1 MMFCKHRASSCYTHF
16 SGRMMNVWSRSGR
29 RPHLH
34 HKTKHA
40 LKKYVTITV
49 NLNAL
54 QTEFKKKKNKLRTE
68 QVDFFAK
75 QVPFEAHLSNRQ
87 RISPSKQWPFP
98 ANCDSCLSNGQAR
111 IQDFLG
117 SPAQSEH
124 YTFTSTTCRGMHYNI
139 NYFEIHP
146 ERLKETLA

>member
-1 MMFCKHRASSCYTHF
+1 MYEAGVGVVLTC
-16 SGRMMNVWSRSGR
+16 N
-29 RPHLH
+29 
-34 HKTKHA
+34 TKQNMQ
-40 LKKYVTITV
+40 LKKCYHYSKSQCTS
-49 NLNAL
+49 NR
-54 QTEFKKKKNKLRTE
+54 FKKKNKLRTE

-124 YTFTSTTCRGMHYNI
+124 YTFTSTTGKGMHYNI
-139 NYFEIHP
+139 NI
-146 ERLKETLA
+146 LKFTQRD

>member
-1 MMFCKHRASSCYTHF
+1 MYEAGVGVVLTC
-16 SGRMMNVWSRSGR
+16 N
-29 RPHLH
+29 
-34 HKTKHA
+34 TKQNMQ
-40 LKKYVTITV
+40 LKKRYVSII
-49 NLNAL
+49 NHNAL
-54 QTEFKKKKNKLRTE
+54 QTEFKKKNKLRTE

-75 QVPFEAHLSNRQ
+75 QFPFEAHLSNRQ

-117 SPAQSEH
+117 SPTQSEH

-139 NYFEIHP
+139 KLF
-146 ERLKETLA
+146 

>member
-1 MMFCKHRASSCYTHF
+1 MYEAGVGVVLTCI
-16 SGRMMNVWSRSGR
+16 
-29 RPHLH
+29 
-34 HKTKHA
+34 TKQNMQ
-40 LKKYVTITV
+40 LKKRYHYSK
-49 NLNAL
+49 L
-54 QTEFKKKKNKLRTE
+54 QCTSNRVLKKNKLRTE

-117 SPAQSEH
+117 SLAQSEH